1 VALKSA
7 SSILND
13 GLSERVRSY
22 AHPLVAG
29 VLPQQLT
36 VGGWI
41 ALRNAEARNTA
52 CLEVEVSMARMPS
65 NVAEF
70 LAGKRFA
77 VAGVSRQ
84 PQQAANAVLRKLRNS
99 GFEVF
104 PVNPNATE
112 LEGVRCYPNLASVPG
127 SIDGVVIAT
136 HPRNA
141 LDIVRHCGEQ
151 GVRQVWFHRSFGTGS
166 VSDEAVR
173 ECRARSIQCIV
184 GGCPLMYCEP
194 VDLAHRCFRWWLRL
208 GGWVPG

>member
-1 VALKSA
+1 
-7 SSILND
+7 
-13 GLSERVRSY
+13 
-22 AHPLVAG
+22 
-29 VLPQQLT
+29 
-36 VGGWI
+36 
-41 ALRNAEARNTA
+41 
-52 CLEVEVSMARMPS
+52 MARMPS

-84 PQQAANAVLRKLRNS
+84 SQRAANAVFRKLRSS

-112 LEGVRCYPNLASVPG
+112 VEEVRCYPNLAAIPG

-141 LDIVRHCGEQ
+141 LEIVRQCSEQ
-151 GVRQVWFHRSFGTGS
+151 GVRRVWFHRSFGIGS
-166 VSDEAVR
+166 VSDEGVR
-173 ECRARSIQCIV
+173 ECKARGIQCIV

-194 VDLAHRCFRWWLRL
+194 VDLGHRCFRWWLRL
-208 GGWVPG
+208 GGRVPG